1 MALRWLHPLVHRC
14 TAPPGASPHPHGTTS
29 CQHRGWGGSAP
40 PPRSHQHGS
49 EHLPSS
55 FPGRTRRSRQ
65 QRRHRSQRR
74 TRKCPQEPPT
84 LSAAPAQRLLAAA
97 HPALPPQ
104 GPAGVQGPPGPAGE
118 EGKRGARG
126 EPGPAGLPGPAGER
140 VSPPCPPPGF
150 SPMETPMASH
160 APRGF
165 LGASRLLGPTAVPHR
180 VPPPRSDRSPIPRR
194 ALPVAAVSPVPTASP
209 VPRWVFL
216 SFLRERSS
224 APPPHPGSR

>member
-1 MALRWLHPLVHRC
+1 MSTPASPLHPSARPVVGSQPFVPALGWRWGTEAMALRWLHPLVHRC

-150 SPMETPMASH
+150 SPMETPMSPRH
-160 APRGF
+160 PTHLEVSLEHLGCSAPR
-165 LGASRLLGPTAVPHR
+165 LC
-180 VPPPRSDRSPIPRR
+180 PIG
-194 ALPVAAVSPVPTASP
+194 S
-209 VPRWVFL
+209 
-216 SFLRERSS
+216 
-224 APPPHPGSR
+224 PHPALTVLPSLAGRSR